1 MAIKTRKHLH
11 PWWVAEVLN
20 PCDRQPLQ
28 TWAETMSAVSWR
40 ESELLL
46 TQNLPSFIE
55 VQRLGEAA
63 TKKNDPQSK
72 RKKSAADPMLIG
84 VDLLAFSTLLA
95 TLAIYKPRTVRVL
108 WSLTGAWKISLGF
121 CPRFI
126 PSAKWPT
133 CSLAVEYHASTS
145 LLGCRFWREPPLVF
159 TGCTQH
165 LGWLIF
171 RSCKKSTHHSFH

>member
-28 TWAETMSAVSWR
+28 TWAETMSPVSWR

-121 CPRFI
+121 VHGSSLQRSGQLVPWLLSTMLPLR
-126 PSAKWPT
+126 
-133 CSLAVEYHASTS
+133 SLAAVFE
-145 LLGCRFWREPPLVF
+145 ENPL
-159 TGCTQH
+159 
-165 LGWLIF
+165 
-171 RSCKKSTHHSFH
+171 